1 MEKIRNKYKNTS
13 NLKLYKKVDKARF
26 GINFG
31 LIMFMFILLFCLTF
45 ISFFIPENF
54 TILKN
59 IYLILVV
66 VIFLFVTFI
75 LSKLTKKIKLS
86 CEIEQD
92 YRINH
97 INHNDVVGHKQINSA
112 NGIMEFEV
120 NEKIKKKLKYQN
132 VTSTFGGKFAV
143 GFIIILFLTS
153 IFLPIYLL
161 QIKQKITDSLN
172 LFNENITYVL
182 IVGVFIAFILFTFMA
197 VVCTLRQRIKLEDN
211 TLVDILKTNGE
222 YLIYQYKLGTNKAAL
237 SIYYIDLIDLSKVN
251 AFYDKS
257 NKSIFIQGEI
267 DEIYVKNK
275 KEISKVKDKDTFFEF
290 INYVKNGNNKGNNIK
305 NIRIKIYNYFEPN
318 LAEFLGL
325 K

>member
-1 MEKIRNKYKNTS
+1 MGEIRNKYKNTS
-13 NLKLYKKVDKARF
+13 NLKLYKKVDKIRF

-31 LIMFMFILLFCLTF
+31 LIMFMFILLFSLTF
-45 ISFFIPENF
+45 IGSLIPEIF
-54 TILKN
+54 LILKI
-59 IYLILVV
+59 IYLILAV
-66 VIFLFVTFI
+66 VIFLFVAFVLNKFTE
-75 LSKLTKKIKLS
+75 KIKLP

-112 NGIMEFEV
+112 NGIMEFKV

-132 VTSTFGGKFAV
+132 VKATFGGKFAV

-267 DEIYVKNK
+267 DEIYVNNK
-275 KEISKVKDKDTFFEF
+275 KQISEIKDKDTFIEF
-290 INYVKNGNNKGNNIK
+290 VNYVKDENNKGNNIK

-318 LAEFLGL
+318 LVEFLGL
-325 K
+325 